1 MTGTTNNAVIET
13 TESRETHKFGAT
25 GQTSDRGGFAPLSYR
40 TNRFDPATKKLWQKS
55 LAKALF

>member
-40 TNRFDPATKKLWQKS
+40 TNRFDPATKKLWQK
-55 LAKALF
+55 